1 MSRPMSRGSA
11 LGVLILAVVLSCG
24 RNAARG
30 EVHWQTNLKSAARE
44 AQRRQKPMLVEFTA
58 SWCGFCRKMK
68 QTTFRDREVIQHVNA
83 CFVPVSVDAD
93 KNEDLMKAVGVTG
106 LPTTVIISP
115 KFQVV
120 KKITGYQSP
129 TEMSRHLGGLCPR
142 AEIAKTAAKP
152 EPPAFGGRCLVS
164 MLDDR
169 KLRSG
174 SAKYVTLY
182 RGRTL
187 QFASA
192 ENKRKFDA
200 APRKYW
206 PAAAGDCPVTLRENA
221 VRIAGDAT
229 SAVIYRGR
237 LWFFASKEQRKQFAE
252 SPAKYAATQTAKRD

>member
-1 MSRPMSRGSA
+1 MSRQMLRGCALALLISA
-11 LGVLILAVVLSCG
+11 AFLSSG
-24 RNAARG
+24 LNAARG
-30 EVHWQTNLKSAARE
+30 EVHWQTDLKTAARE

-58 SWCGFCRKMK
+58 SWCGYCRRMK
-68 QTTFRDREVIQHVNA
+68 QTTFRDRDVIQHVNG
-83 CFVPVSVDAD
+83 CFVAVSVDVD
-93 KNEDLMKAVGVTG
+93 KNQELMKAVGVTG

-142 AEIAKTAAKP
+142 NEVAKTAARP

-174 SAKYVTLY
+174 SPKYVTRY

-200 APRKYW
+200 APGKYW
-206 PAAAGDCPVTLRENA
+206 PAADGDCAVTLRENA
-221 VRIAGDAT
+221 VRIAGDAK

-237 LWFFASKEQRKQFAE
+237 LWFFASMEQRKQFAA
-252 SPAKYAATQTAKRD
+252 SPAKFAGTQTANRN